1 MKRVLFALLFTIGL
15 SLQIYPS
22 NSFEIAILD
31 KYTLNKY
38 SKADTLDSDF
48 DKEFTL
54 FCQLKSQHNITEIFR
69 QATILKNELIRLKDD
84 IQKQLDTIKKE
95 MSHDSLNKVITTLQN
110 DIQSAQEIEMCQ
122 HNQTGF
128 MLKCYQAVGCG
139 NRSYIDRFNK
149 IKKRCNITEQIQ
161 LFENMPNNENTAAFY
176 QPFCQAV
183 CINKKDFSIFSKTEI
198 DFVFYHELRHHLQYT
213 TAQAKAKVQQYEKSL
228 RLTSSQAME
237 YDADMFALEKIA
249 KKQCPHCFQE
259 LKNLRYNPGLNQN
272 YDSEGYITSFA
283 IEPYLQKA
291 KAHPKI
297 CKYHSNPHNQPSMLS
312 SIWNA
317 SKSPNCQN
325 YSSLICATIALKTT
339 HFMESRNYPTPNATK
354 FRKI

>member
-1 MKRVLFALLFTIGL
+1 MKRVLFALLFTVGL

-22 NSFEIAILD
+22 NSFD
-31 KYTLNKY
+31 KYSQATKMI
-38 SKADTLDSDF
+38 TDF
-48 DKEFTL
+48 YQEVTL
-54 FCQLKSQHNITEIFR
+54 FFQLKSKHNAIEIGK
-69 QATILKNELIRLKDD
+69 QATILKNEIIKLNTSTPSQHDARLHTTIIDFKPYIKDLQEMEQCFNNAALYM
-84 IQKQLDTIKKE
+84 QKDHNAIVCNHQLY
-95 MSHDSLNKVITTLQN
+95 V
-110 DIQSAQEIEMCQ
+110 
-122 HNQTGF
+122 
-128 MLKCYQAVGCG
+128 
-139 NRSYIDRFNK
+139 NRFHK
-149 IKKRCNITEQIQ
+149 IKNRCNITESIQ
-161 LFENMPNNENTAAFY
+161 LFSNIPENENVSAFY
-176 QPFCQAV
+176 QPFCKAI
-183 CINKKDFSIFSKTEI
+183 CINNKDFALFSKPII
-198 DFVFYHELRHHLQYT
+198 DFIFYHELRHHLQFT

-297 CKYHSNPHNQPSMLS
+297 CKYHSNPHNQPSPLS
-312 SIWNA
+312 AIWNA

-325 YSSLICATIALKTT
+325 YSSLICATIALKAT
-339 HFMESRNYPTPNATK
+339 HLMESRNYPTPNATT
-354 FRKI
+354 FGRI